1 MGVGGWGGGGFPLS
15 VPISVD
21 IRIAFFF
28 FSSLRGGGERKVF
41 FCQKTRSRLKER
53 KSILFFFLPPLSFSP
68 LPPRLP
74 TALFSFSSRR
84 LANVALHGSHG
95 ALARLGRG
103 RERERET
110 RKSNI
115 EKNKTDTM
123 EKDAFDRHAHPFP
136 LLLSPPTNRTRTSSS
151 PT

>member
-1 MGVGGWGGGGFPLS
+1 MGVGGWGGGAFLWAFPFQL
-15 VPISVD
+15 ISELPS
-21 IRIAFFF
+21 FFLVHF
-28 FSSLRGGGERKVF
+28 GEGGERKVF